1 MEALLPYYEREL
13 AFLRQYSR
21 EFADRYPKIAA
32 RLAFSGEQSDDP
44 HVERMIDSFALL
56 GARINK
62 KLDDEYPEFAEAL
75 FEVLYPHYLRP
86 FPSCSIAQFGASTA
100 TALRSTRAP
109 VVIPRGT
116 LLESREVRGVRC
128 QFRTAFDVAL
138 APIAV
143 TRARYRPLAALPANA
158 PVLPGNVS
166 GVLSFTFESTSPDM
180 GLLASGLATLRAY
193 LHGEQ
198 SFTAA
203 LADCIFIRAAAAYV
217 EVGDSSEPEG
227 AAEPGAW
234 RRLEGVPIE
243 QTGFADD
250 QALIDYPARSHPAYR
265 LLTEYFAFPEKF
277 DFIDF
282 DLAEMLRASGPCR
295 RLTLH
300 VTIRQTR
307 AETQAPRLV
316 ETLSAHHL
324 RLFATPVVNLFTRR
338 GEPIRISHEA
348 VSYPVI
354 ADARH
359 AHAYEV
365 YSIDAVHVVKE
376 CVGEQAVEEFRPF
389 YALHH
394 DEPSQLGRYWFA
406 RRNARVAQMSPG
418 YETELS
424 VVDAHFSP
432 ARAMTSTV
440 SLALTCTNRDLP
452 ARLAIGLEGGDLFAD
467 RTIFDGP
474 VSMLCRPTPSVRI
487 ERGASM
493 HWRLI
498 SHLAL
503 SEVSLLRE
511 DLSTLKE
518 LLVLYDLRRTP
529 ASIRHIEGIVA
540 LEARPAVVWLPG
552 KPFATF
558 VRGSEV
564 RLTVDET
571 HFVGTSL
578 ASFIRAL
585 DMFFGL
591 YVSLNSFV
599 QLVAVSKRTGEEI
612 MRCKPRSADSML
624 A

>member
-21 EFADRYPKIAA
+21 DFADRYPKIAA
-32 RLAFSGEQSDDP
+32 RLAISGEQSDDP

-62 KLDDEYPEFAEAL
+62 KLEDEYPEFAEAL

-86 FPSCSIAQFGASTA
+86 FPSCSIAQFSPSVAA
-100 TALRSTRAP
+100 MPRVP

-116 LLESREVRGVRC
+116 PLESREIRGVRC
-128 QFRTAFDVAL
+128 RFRTAYDVTL
-138 APIAV
+138 APVAI
-143 TRARYRPLAALPANA
+143 TRARYRPVAALPVNA
-158 PVLPGNVS
+158 PVLSGHVS
-166 GVLSFTFESTSPDM
+166 GVLSFTFETTSP
-180 GLLASGLATLRAY
+180 GLDLNALGLDALRVY

-198 SFTAA
+198 SFIAA
-203 LADCIFIRAAAAYV
+203 LADCIFIRATAAYV
-217 EVGDSSEPEG
+217 ETGPAHHSDEAQR
-227 AAEPGAW
+227 AAAPAPW
-234 RRLEGVPIE
+234 TRLASIPIE

-277 DFIDF
+277 DFVDF
-282 DLAEMLRASGPCR
+282 GLAEMLKASGPCR
-295 RLTLH
+295 RMTLH
-300 VTIRQTR
+300 VVIGQTR
-307 AETQAPRLV
+307 GETQAPRLV
-316 ETLSAHHL
+316 ETLAEHHL
-324 RLFATPVVNLFTRR
+324 RLFATPVVNLFSRR

-348 VSYPVI
+348 VSYPVV

-365 YSIDAVHVVKE
+365 YSIDALHVVKE
-376 CVGEQAVEEFRPF
+376 SAEEQAVEEFRPF

-432 ARAMTSTV
+432 AREMTSTV
-440 SLALTCTNRDLP
+440 SLELACTNRDLP
-452 ARLAIGLEGGDLFAD
+452 ARLAIGLEGGDLFAEPAV
-467 RTIFDGP
+467 FDAP

-540 LEARPAVVWLPG
+540 LEERPAVVWLPG

-558 VRGSEV
+558 VRGTEV

-578 ASFIRAL
+578 ASFVRAL
-585 DMFFGL
+585 DTFFGL
-591 YVSLNSFV
+591 YVGLNSFV